1 MTVAIGS
8 EQTNIQ
14 VQGRLRKLPLEGA
27 LHDFVY
33 FVCDDI
39 DSHRKYHYDKRDRIF
54 KGKLLPVIELDSGY
68 CIRSISEYYS
78 LLQLRSR
85 E

>member
-39 DSHRKYHYDKRDRIF
+39 DSHRKYHYDKR
-54 KGKLLPVIELDSGY
+54 G
-68 CIRSISEYYS
+68 
-78 LLQLRSR
+78 
-85 E
+85 